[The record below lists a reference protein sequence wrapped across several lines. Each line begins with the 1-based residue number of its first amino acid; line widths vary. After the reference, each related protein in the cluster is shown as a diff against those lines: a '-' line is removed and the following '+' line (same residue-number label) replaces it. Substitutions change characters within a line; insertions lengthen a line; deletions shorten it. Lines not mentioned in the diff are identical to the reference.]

1 MSDLIIYDKD
11 EKLTKKEGE
20 KIYKSNEN
28 MRTISDVM
36 EDRNFRKLF
45 DENFNDWNDIK
56 SVVML
61 MKTYQL
67 IENSN
72 ENLDKH
78 QKLYLLNSLIKDS
91 DCRNKIAIE
100 FNNWIK
106 KDNSQ
111 KNLLE

>member
-1 MSDLIIYDKD
+1 MSDLVIYNKD

-20 KIYKSNEN
+20 KIYKTNEN
-28 MRTISDVM
+28 MRAICDIM
-36 EDRNFRKLF
+36 EDRKFRKLF

-91 DCRNKIAIE
+91 EYRHKIAIE
-100 FNNWIK
+100 FNNWVK
-106 KDNSQ
+106 KDISQ
-111 KNLLE
+111 KHLLE